1 MYTGSHTKGSAA
13 DRSVAGMSAP
23 SVAPPGLRS
32 DRAYSEL
39 KTRLLRGEFP
49 LHRRLAEE
57 RLAGLVGVSRTPV
70 REALARLHA
79 EGLIARAPDGG
90 FMPTVPDVTLV
101 QHLYEV
107 RAGLELQA
115 LRRPASLGRKH
126 DVTQLE
132 ALRDEW
138 RAMSGDTPA
147 GEADPGF
154 VLLDESFHVTLVE
167 SAGNPALAEVLQ
179 QVNER
184 IRVVR
189 MQDFMS
195 PERIERTVDEH
206 LSIVDAVL
214 GGRLVEAESQ
224 FTSHLDTSRAV
235 VEQRVSRAISR
246 MARGSGG

>member
-1 MYTGSHTKGSAA
+1 MPAA
-13 DRSVAGMSAP
+13 PAAP
-23 SVAPPGLRS
+23 APPGLRS
-32 DRAYSEL
+32 EQAYAEL
-39 KTRLLRGEFP
+39 KTRLLVGEFP
-49 LHRRLAEE
+49 LHRRLVEE
-57 RLAGLVGVSRTPV
+57 KLAGLVGVSRTPV

-79 EGLIARAPDGG
+79 EGLIARAADGG
-90 FMPTVPDVTLV
+90 FTPTVPDVTLV
-101 QHLYEV
+101 QDLYEV

-115 LRRPASLGRKH
+115 LRRPATLGQKH
-126 DVTQLE
+126 DIEQLE

-138 RAMSGDTPA
+138 RTMSGDSEA

-154 VLLDESFHVTLVE
+154 VLLDESFHVTLAE

-214 GGRLVEAESQ
+214 AGRLVEAESQ

-235 VEQRVSRAISR
+235 VERRVSRAISR
-246 MARGSGG
+246 MARGSGE